1 MYIVVGL
8 GNPDKKYLNT
18 LHNLGFMAVDKI
30 AEKLGASF
38 NKKGFK
44 GEYALVDVN
53 GEKVMLL
60 KPQT

>member
-44 GEYALVDVN
+44 GA
-53 GEKVMLL
+53 
-60 KPQT
+60 